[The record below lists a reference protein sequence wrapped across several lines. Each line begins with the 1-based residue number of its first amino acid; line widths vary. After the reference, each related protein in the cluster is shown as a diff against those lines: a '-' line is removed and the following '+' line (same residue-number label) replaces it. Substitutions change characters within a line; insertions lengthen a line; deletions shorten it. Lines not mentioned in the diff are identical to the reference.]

1 VSAGTGAGGP
11 VPAGGADPS
20 PARGQARGA
29 RPAVGVFA
37 LQGDV
42 AEHVR
47 VLTALGA
54 QVSPVRAA
62 ADLAGLDGL
71 VIPGGESSVM
81 DKLSRLLGL
90 APTIQQAIA
99 GGLPVYGTCAGMIM
113 LADRIENP
121 IAGQQS
127 FGGLDI
133 TVQRNAFGSQVESF
147 ETQLEVPEVSPALV
161 PAVFIRAPAVLAAG
175 PEVRVLTSV
184 PAERLDA
191 GAWVDA
197 DLAWG
202 AGMASSGDVPV
213 AVRQGNLLATSFHPE
228 VTGDWSFHRYFL
240 EIVGQAAAPRP

>member
-1 VSAGTGAGGP
+1 VTGGDHTAPGSAAEPGAGA
-11 VPAGGADPS
+11 V
-20 PARGQARGA
+20 
-29 RPAVGVFA
+29 VGVFA
-37 LQGDV
+37 VQGDV

-54 QVSPVRAA
+54 RVRPVRAA

-90 APTIQQAIA
+90 APAIQAAIA

-113 LADRIENP
+113 LADRIANP

-127 FGGLDI
+127 FGGLDV
-133 TVQRNAFGSQVESF
+133 TVLRNAFGAQVESF
-147 ETQLEVPEVSPALV
+147 ETTLEVPAVSAEPV
-161 PAVFIRAPAVLAAG
+161 DAVFIRAPAVLQAG
-175 PEVRVLTSV
+175 PQVQVLASV
-184 PAERLDA
+184 PADRLETPRQDT
-191 GAWVDA
+191 GAE
-197 DLAWG
+197 
-202 AGMASSGDVPV
+202 VPV

-240 EIVGQAAAPRP
+240 NELLG